1 MPHDDASRR
10 QRLQAL
16 EAAEQAIRRD
26 QAVPVEECLAEAD
39 AWSAEDEPAL
49 AARALCAAAASLHLL
64 QHHRDSEAIA
74 LQAEQ
79 LCQQAGDDTARGDCL
94 ELAARAACHGGDLA
108 RALEYVDSGLHI
120 AKSSGSVLLEARL
133 RCTMGLCLNEMGRY
147 DDAID
152 TLTTGYALLETA
164 DEAAVR
170 ARLGC
175 NLGLS
180 LGLKALHEQET
191 GLAPDLW
198 RPRAERSRALCERV
212 ATFCRREDDR
222 SGLSTAL
229 SHLAISLLVLARP
242 ADALAALDEAESVV
256 PPTRRNHLLTSISC
270 TRARVYLRQRDAQGA
285 LVALLRGFE
294 AVSRLD
300 ADTQL
305 DTLYRLQ
312 SEAFE
317 VAGDY
322 RSALESHRRYH
333 ALSQR
338 RLLQNAERQATAL
351 ALALQTDSALRQARE
366 ARQRAERFERQS
378 LEDALTGLGNR
389 RCLDEQLRLLLGP
402 AQEGQAPRFAL
413 ALVDFD
419 HFKQINDTYSH
430 ATGDAVL
437 RHVAQLLRRQCRPG
451 DLAARMGGDE
461 FAIVLTKVDAE
472 VAAQI
477 CERLRHAVA
486 TELHPL
492 TGRCEISVSIGVA
505 DASAYDTPQSLLA
518 RADEALYAAKRAGRN
533 RLRRAGEPDVKVA
546 LGPRSGTEG

>member
-1 MPHDDASRR
+1 MPHDDASREA
-10 QRLQAL
+10 RLQTL
-16 EAAEQAIRRD
+16 QRAEQAIRQDRP
-26 QAVPVEECLAEAD
+26 VPVDECLAEAE
-39 AWSAEDEPAL
+39 AWTAEAEPAL

-64 QHHRDSEAIA
+64 QHHRDGEAVA

-79 LCQQAGDDTARGDCL
+79 LCLQAGDESARGDCL

-108 RALEYVDSGLHI
+108 RALEYIDSGLTI
-120 AKSSGSVLLEARL
+120 AKAADSVLLEARL

-147 DDAID
+147 DEAID

-164 DEAAVR
+164 EEPQVR

-175 NLGLS
+175 NLALS
-180 LGLKALHEQET
+180 LGLKALHEQEA

-212 ATFCRREDDR
+212 AAYYRRDDDR

-229 SHLAISLLVLARP
+229 SHLAVALLVLARP
-242 ADALAALDEAESVV
+242 ADALQALDEAESIV
-256 PPTRRNHLLTSISC
+256 PATRRNHALTSMSC
-270 TRARVYLRQRDAQGA
+270 TRARIYLRQRDAQGA

-338 RLLQNAERQATAL
+338 RLLQHAERQATAL
-351 ALALQTDSALRQARE
+351 ALTLQTDSALRQARE
-366 ARQRAERFERQS
+366 ARQMAERFERQS

-389 RCLDEQLRLLLGP
+389 RCLDEHLRLLLATP
-402 AQEGQAPRFAL
+402 AGHTPRFAL
-413 ALVDFD
+413 ALLDFD
-419 HFKQINDTYSH
+419 HFKQINDGFSH

-451 DLAARMGGDE
+451 DLAARLGGDE
-461 FAIVLTKVDAE
+461 FAIVLAKVDADT
-472 VAAQI
+472 AGQI
-477 CERLRHAVA
+477 CERLRQAVA

-492 TGRCEISVSIGVA
+492 TGRCEISVSIGVSEA
-505 DASAYDTPQSLLA
+505 APLDSPQSLLA

-533 RLRRAGEPDVKVA
+533 RVRLSGQPDVCMST
-546 LGPRSGTEG
+546 GPRNGTEG